1 MRHLVA
7 LAALACLTVAPAHAQ
22 SQAAAPAQAPAQ
34 APAAQA
40 APATPPA
47 QPLSATLK
55 SMWDGLK
62 LNLVQSAE
70 KMPEAD
76 YGFQPTKEVRTFGQ
90 MIAHV
95 ANSSF
100 SYCARGKGEDNPNK
114 EDFEKTKTTKAD
126 IVKALND
133 AATYCDGVYGAMTDA
148 SAMEL
153 VKAGQNLV
161 PKARYLITNISHD
174 NEHYGNLVTY
184 LRLKG
189 LVPPSTERAQQM
201 RR

>member
-1 MRHLVA
+1 
-7 LAALACLTVAPAHAQ
+7 
-22 SQAAAPAQAPAQ
+22 
-34 APAAQA
+34 
-40 APATPPA
+40 
-47 QPLSATLK
+47 
-55 SMWDGLK
+55 MWDGLK
-62 LNLVQSAE
+62 LNLVQSAD

-76 YGFQPTKEVRTFGQ
+76 FAFQPTKEVKTFGQ
-90 MIAHV
+90 ILAHV

-114 EDFEKTKTTKAD
+114 DDFEKTKTTKAD

-133 AATYCDGVYGAMTDA
+133 AMTYCDGVYAGMTDA
-148 SAMEL
+148 AALEL
-153 VKAGQNLV
+153 VKSGQNLV
-161 PKARYLITNISHD
+161 PKARFLIINISHD

-184 LRLKG
+184 MRLKG

>member
-1 MRHLVA
+1 MKRIV
-7 LAALACLTVAPAHAQ
+7 LAAAFAGLIALPVVAQTPA
-22 SQAAAPAQAPAQ
+22 STPAQ

-47 QPLSATLK
+47 QPLRATLK

-76 YGFQPTKEVRTFGQ
+76 
-90 MIAHV
+90 
-95 ANSSF
+95 
-100 SYCARGKGEDNPNK
+100 
-114 EDFEKTKTTKAD
+114 
-126 IVKALND
+126 
-133 AATYCDGVYGAMTDA
+133 
-148 SAMEL
+148 
-153 VKAGQNLV
+153 
-161 PKARYLITNISHD
+161 SHD
-174 NEHYGNLVTY
+174 NEHYGNVVTY
-184 LRLKG
+184 MRLKG

>member
-1 MRHLVA
+1 MKHVVA
-7 LAALACLTVAPAHAQ
+7 AAVFACLLAQPAF
-22 SQAAAPAQAPAQ
+22 AQAPSAPAAQ

-55 SMWDGLK
+55 GMWDGLK

-70 KMPEAD
+70 KMPDAD
-76 YGFQPTKEVRTFGQ
+76 YGFQPTKDVRTFGQ
-90 MIAHV
+90 LIAHV

-114 EDFEKTKTTKAD
+114 EDFEKTRTTKAD
-126 IVKALND
+126 IAKALND
-133 AATYCDGVYGAMTDA
+133 AMAYCDGVYGGMTDA
-148 SAMEL
+148 AAMEL

-161 PKARYLITNISHD
+161 PKARFLITNISHD

-184 LRLKG
+184 MRIKG
-189 LVPPSTERAQQM
+189 IVPPSTERAQQM

>member
-1 MRHLVA
+1 MKRVVVMAAIACLFTVPA
-7 LAALACLTVAPAHAQ
+7 LAQAP
-22 SQAAAPAQAPAQ
+22 AAAPAQAAG
-34 APAAQA
+34 AQA

-70 KMPEAD
+70 KMPEAE
-76 YGFQPTKEVRTFGQ
+76 YGFQPTKEVMTFGQ
-90 MIAHV
+90 LLAHV
-95 ANSSF
+95 ANSSY

-114 EDFEKTKTTKAD
+114 EDFQKTRTSKAD

-133 AATYCDGVYGAMTDA
+133 AVAYCDAVYGGMTDA
-148 SAMEL
+148 AAMEL

-184 LRLKG
+184 MRIKG

>member
-1 MRHLVA
+1 MKRVA
-7 LAALACLTVAPAHAQ
+7 AVAALASLLALPVLAQTTPA
-22 SQAAAPAQAPAQ
+22 APAQ

-40 APATPPA
+40 APPVPPA
-47 QPLSATLK
+47 QPLSASLK
-55 SMWDGLK
+55 SMWDTLK

-76 YGFQPTKEVRTFGQ
+76 YGFQPTKDVMTFGQ
-90 MIAHV
+90 LLTHV

-100 SYCARGKGEDNPNK
+100 TYCARGKGEDNPNK
-114 EDFEKTKTTKAD
+114 EDFEKTKSTKAD

-133 AATYCDGVYGAMTDA
+133 AAAYCDGVYGAMTDA
-148 SAMEL
+148 AAMEM

-184 LRLKG
+184 MRIKG

-201 RR
+201 KR

>member
-1 MRHLVA
+1 MKRIVLVA
-7 LAALACLTVAPAHAQ
+7 AFACLIALPALAQAP
-22 SQAAAPAQAPAQ
+22 AAAPAQAPSAQ
-34 APAAQA
+34 T

-62 LNLVQSAE
+62 LNLVQSAD

-76 YGFQPTKEVRTFGQ
+76 FGFQPTKEVRTFGQ

-114 EDFEKTKTTKAD
+114 EDFEKTKISKAD
-126 IVKALND
+126 LVKALND
-133 AATYCDGVYGAMTDA
+133 AVAYCDGVYGGMTDA
-148 SAMEL
+148 AAMEL

-201 RR
+201 RK

>member
-1 MRHLVA
+1 MKRVFA
-7 LAALACLTVAPAHAQ
+7 MAALACLITLPVLAQTPPSPA
-22 SQAAAPAQAPAQ
+22 AQ

-40 APATPPA
+40 APAAPPA
-47 QPLSATLK
+47 HPLSATLK

-76 YGFQPTKEVRTFGQ
+76 FGFQPTKEVRTFGQ
-90 MIAHV
+90 LIAHV

-114 EDFEKTKTTKAD
+114 DDFEKTATTKAA

-133 AATYCDGVYGAMTDA
+133 AVAYCDGVYGGMTDA
-148 SAMEL
+148 AAMEL

-161 PKARYLITNISHD
+161 PKARFLITNISHD

-184 LRLKG
+184 MRLKG

>member
-1 MRHLVA
+1 MTRACVIVA
-7 LAALACLTVAPAHAQ
+7 VAVMLAVPSFAQ
-22 SQAAAPAQAPAQ
+22 SPAQ
-34 APAAQA
+34 APAAAPVAQA
-40 APATPPA
+40 APAVPPA
-47 QPLSATLK
+47 HPLSATLK
-55 SMWDGLK
+55 TLWDGLK
-62 LNLVQSAE
+62 LNLVQSAD

-76 YGFQPTKEVRTFGQ
+76 FAFQPTKEVKTFGQ
-90 MIAHV
+90 ILAHV

-114 EDFEKTKTTKAD
+114 DDFEKSKTTKAD

-133 AATYCDGVYGAMTDA
+133 AMTYCDAVYAGMTDA

-161 PKARYLITNISHD
+161 PKARFLIVNISHD

-184 LRLKG
+184 MRLKG

>member
-1 MRHLVA
+1 MKRIV
-7 LAALACLTVAPAHAQ
+7 LAAAFACLTALPVVAQTP
-22 SQAAAPAQAPAQ
+22 AAAPAQV
-34 APAAQA
+34 PAAQA
-40 APATPPA
+40 TPATPPA

-76 YGFQPTKEVRTFGQ
+76 YGFQPTKDVRTFGQ

-126 IVKALND
+126 LVKALND
-133 AATYCDGVYGAMTDA
+133 AVTYCDGVYGAMTDA
-148 SAMEL
+148 AAMEL

-184 LRLKG
+184 MRLKG

-201 RR
+201 KR

>member
-1 MRHLVA
+1 MKRVVVMAATACLFTVPA
-7 LAALACLTVAPAHAQ
+7 LAQAPTAP
-22 SQAAAPAQAPAQ
+22 PAQAAG
-34 APAAQA
+34 AQA

-62 LNLVQSAE
+62 LNLLQSAE
-70 KMPEAD
+70 KMPEAE
-76 YGFQPTKEVRTFGQ
+76 YGFQPTKEVMTFGQ
-90 MIAHV
+90 LLAHV
-95 ANSSF
+95 ANSSY

-114 EDFEKTKTTKAD
+114 EDFQKTRTSKAD

-133 AATYCDGVYGAMTDA
+133 AVAYCDAVYGGMTDA
-148 SAMEL
+148 AAMEL

-184 LRLKG
+184 MRIKG

-201 RR
+201 RK

>member
-1 MRHLVA
+1 MTRVATAVA
-7 LAALACLTVAPAHAQ
+7 LASLIALPVFAQ
-22 SQAAAPAQAPAQ
+22 SPAVSTAQ

-55 SMWDGLK
+55 GMWDGLK
-62 LNLVQSAE
+62 MNLVQSAE

-114 EDFEKTKTTKAD
+114 EDFEKTKSTKAD

-133 AATYCDGVYGAMTDA
+133 AAAYCDGVYGAMTDA
-148 SAMEL
+148 AAMEM

-184 LRLKG
+184 LRIKG

-201 RR
+201 RK

>member
-1 MRHLVA
+1 MKHVVA
-7 LAALACLTVAPAHAQ
+7 AAVFACLLVLPAFAQ
-22 SQAAAPAQAPAQ
+22 TPAAPAAQ

-55 SMWDGLK
+55 GMWDGIK

-76 YGFQPTKEVRTFGQ
+76 FGFQPTKDVRTFGQ
-90 MIAHV
+90 LIAHV

-114 EDFEKTKTTKAD
+114 EDFEKTRTTKAD
-126 IVKALND
+126 ITKALND
-133 AATYCDGVYGAMTDA
+133 AAAYCDGVYGGMTDA
-148 SAMEL
+148 AAMEL

-161 PKARYLITNISHD
+161 PKARFLITNISHD

-184 LRLKG
+184 MRIKG
-189 LVPPSTERAQQM
+189 IVPPSTERAQQM

>member
-1 MRHLVA
+1 MKRVVTLV
-7 LAALACLTVAPAHAQ
+7 LFACLFAVPAL
-22 SQAAAPAQAPAQ
+22 AQAPAAAASQ

-55 SMWDGLK
+55 SLWDGLK

-76 YGFQPTKEVRTFGQ
+76 YGFQPTRDVMTYGQ
-90 MIAHV
+90 LLAHV

-100 SYCARGKGEDNPNK
+100 TYCARGKGEDNPNK
-114 EDFEKTKTTKAD
+114 EDFQKTRTAKAD

-133 AATYCDGVYGAMTDA
+133 AVAYCDGVYGGMTDA
-148 SAMEL
+148 AAMEV
-153 VKAGQNLV
+153 VKSGQNLV
-161 PKARYLITNISHD
+161 PKARFLIVNISHD

-184 LRLKG
+184 MRLKG

-201 RR
+201 RK

>member
-1 MRHLVA
+1 MKRVFA
-7 LAALACLTVAPAHAQ
+7 LLALACFVAVPAF
-22 SQAAAPAQAPAQ
+22 AQAPAAASAQ

-40 APATPPA
+40 APAAPPA

-55 SMWDGLK
+55 GMWDGLK
-62 LNLVQSAE
+62 LNLVQSAD

-76 YGFQPTKEVRTFGQ
+76 FAFQPTKEVMTYGQ
-90 MIAHV
+90 LLAHV

-114 EDFEKTKTTKAD
+114 EDFQKTRTAKAD
-126 IVKALND
+126 ITRALND
-133 AATYCDGVYGAMTDA
+133 AVAYCDAVYGGMTDA
-148 SAMEL
+148 AAMEL
-153 VKAGQNLV
+153 VKSGQNLV
-161 PKARYLITNISHD
+161 PKARFLITNISHD

-184 LRLKG
+184 MRIKG